1 MAILTGVKQYII
13 VVLIR
18 ISLIISDAGHLF
30 MCVLAICMSEEVY
43 LINTFSHENKGS
55 LHI

>member
-43 LINTFSHENKGS
+43 LVNTFSHENKGS